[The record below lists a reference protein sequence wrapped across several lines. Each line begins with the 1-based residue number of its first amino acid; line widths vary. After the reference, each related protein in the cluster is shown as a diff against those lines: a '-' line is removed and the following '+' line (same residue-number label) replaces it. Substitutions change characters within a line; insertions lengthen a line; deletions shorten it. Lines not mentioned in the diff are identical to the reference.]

1 MKELKMKNETT
12 TVVKPPSGWRFG
24 IGMILFVLGLICPV
38 FIPLITV
45 TDLPGKWKAAI
56 SGLLALG
63 IPELLWMSAVAVLG
77 KAGFNYLKGRLFS
90 LFKKVAPPDVV
101 SRTRYLFGLVMF
113 LLPVLFGWLVP
124 YAPHLVPGYGA
135 HRFALNLVG
144 DLLLISSLFVLGGD
158 FWDKLRAL
166 FIHRAKAQIP
176 VRRLGQ

>member
-1 MKELKMKNETT
+1 MMKNETPKE
-12 TVVKPPSGWRFG
+12 VQPPSGWRFG
-24 IGMILFVLGLICPV
+24 MGMILFVLGLICPV
-38 FIPLITV
+38 FIPLVTA

-63 IPELLWMSAVAVLG
+63 IPELLWMAAVAVLG
-77 KAGFNYLKGRLFS
+77 KAGFDYLKRRFFS

-101 SRTRYLFGLVMF
+101 SRTRYRFGLVMF
-113 LLPVLFGWLVP
+113 LLPLLFGWLVP
-124 YAPHLVPGYGA
+124 YAPHLIPGYGV

-166 FIHRAKAQIP
+166 FVHGAKARIP
-176 VRRLGQ
+176 VRHSGKP